1 MRHAPPLT
9 RLPHHVQ
16 EAIEREEIKGEF
28 IRSVLRNVA
37 ALLAMGFVLWLVYS
51 RLKQLRNA
59 QLGRSAAKLGT
70 GYRAPDKAEVMKSA
84 STQKGDSF
92 VTTPQKP
99 NGEILRKSDGSP
111 FPSGPIKTQEELLKA
126 AAASRALYEKT
137 IATPP
142 GSSRGLQH
150 GHPAHRDIV
159 ESMLNFMSVRGQA
172 KHERAPLTSTA
183 TTWRLS
189 RARLRAA
196 RSRSTLMSTKSV
208 RACRLYRGCCADASN
223 GPVHR
228 TACKSRHYLQIQRGA
243 AVSLKDCL
251 LETSCQ
257 YSHAAACSDLDPS
270 QAQRD
275 CCSEQARFGLAC
287 AGYRL
292 PPSTFQLAFIEVFTN
307 TTGALSSSPRPP
319 TRSARSFYWAQ
330 YETVI
335 CMVHRA
341 TWLRW
346 KAWWWCGVLVDIDM
360 WGTWC

>member
-1 MRHAPPLT
+1 MARRGGVSLREAALWTVLSLASVVAGEEGCAAPTDSPTHDDRELREYERQMQQHAASESEW
-9 RLPHHVQ
+9 

-142 GSSRGLQH
+142 GSSSNL
-150 GHPAHRDIV
+150 
-159 ESMLNFMSVRGQA
+159 
-172 KHERAPLTSTA
+172 
-183 TTWRLS
+183 
-189 RARLRAA
+189 AA
-196 RSRSTLMSTKSV
+196 M
-208 RACRLYRGCCADASN
+208 DA
-223 GPVHR
+223 
-228 TACKSRHYLQIQRGA
+228 
-243 AVSLKDCL
+243 
-251 LETSCQ
+251 ETS
-257 YSHAAACSDLDPS
+257 
-270 QAQRD
+270 
-275 CCSEQARFGLAC
+275 
-287 AGYRL
+287 
-292 PPSTFQLAFIEVFTN
+292 N
-307 TTGALSSSPRPP
+307 
-319 TRSARSFYWAQ
+319 
-330 YETVI
+330 
-335 CMVHRA
+335 
-341 TWLRW
+341 
-346 KAWWWCGVLVDIDM
+346 K
-360 WGTWC
+360 